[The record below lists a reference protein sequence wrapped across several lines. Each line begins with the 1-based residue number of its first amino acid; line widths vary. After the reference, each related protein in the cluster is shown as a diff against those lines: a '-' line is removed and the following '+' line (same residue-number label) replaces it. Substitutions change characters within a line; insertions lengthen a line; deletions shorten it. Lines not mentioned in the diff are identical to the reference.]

1 MGVRYANRIDANQ
14 RLLVELWRR
23 LGAQVLVLSAV
34 GKGCP
39 DVLLSYNGH
48 TVLCELKDGS
58 KPPSKRKLTEP
69 QIEFH
74 KTWLGQI
81 CIVKNEHEAAQLIY
95 KMREHRA
102 VEFMLQS
109 GIENN

>member
-14 RLLVELWRR
+14 RLLVEVWRR

-48 TVLCELKDGS
+48 NVLCELKDGN
-58 KPPSKRKLTEP
+58 KPPSKRKLTDP
-69 QIEFH
+69 QTDFH
-74 KTWLGQI
+74 KNWLGQI
-81 CIVKNEHEAAQLIY
+81 CVIKNEHEAANLIY
-95 KMREHRA
+95 QMRAHRA
-102 VEFMLQS
+102 VEFVLQS
-109 GIENN
+109 GAESH

>member
-1 MGVRYANRIDANQ
+1 MGIRYANRIDANQ
-14 RLLVELWRR
+14 RLLVEVWRR
-23 LGAQVLVLSAV
+23 LGAQVLILSAV

-39 DVLLSYNGH
+39 DCLLSYNGH
-48 TVLCELKDGS
+48 NVLVELKDGS
-58 KPPSKRKLTEP
+58 KPPSARKLTE
-69 QIEFH
+69 QQTEFH

-81 CIVKNEHEAAQLIY
+81 CIVKNENEAAQLIY

-109 GIENN
+109 DTRNP